1 MSDKEE
7 NSDGEQD
14 KKPIGTSKVIEMK
27 YCGVCGL
34 PPEYCEFGPSFEKCK
49 PWLIENCPN
58 LYPNLSEESA
68 NVSADGEESKST
80 GKRGGKGL
88 VKPEGDSEVK
98 MLPGGKLKKK
108 EKPVIHIARVQRN
121 KRKYVTIII
130 GLEKF
135 GVKLPE
141 ASKLLAKKFSCGAS
155 VVKSPNGD
163 DEIDVQGDF
172 TDEIIDY
179 VMEKWSVPDDSIIT
193 EDGKHKGPNKKR
205 AQAAAAATSASKD

>member
-7 NSDGEQD
+7 ISDTEE
-14 KKPIGTSKVIEMK
+14 KEEAEETSKSGLEIL

-49 PWLIENCPN
+49 PWLIENVPD
-58 LYPNLSEESA
+58 LYPNLNKEEE
-68 NVSADGEESKST
+68 GEEEKEAKST

-88 VKPEGDSEVK
+88 VKPEAPDSDVK
-98 MLPGGKLKKK
+98 LLPGGKVKKK
-108 EKPVIHIARVQRN
+108 EKPIIHISRVQRN

-141 ASKLLAKKFSCGAS
+141 ASKLFAKKFSCGAS
-155 VVKSPNGD
+155 VVKSPTGEE
-163 DEIDVQGDF
+163 EIDVQGDF
-172 TDEIIDY
+172 TDDIVDF
-179 VMEKWSVPDDSIIT
+179 VMEKWEVPEDSILCD
-193 EDGKHKGPNKKR
+193 DGKHKGPNKKR
-205 AQAAAAATSASKD
+205 AQATGSAKSDD